1 MMTQHSTSAFAAA
14 ELILMDEYT
23 QLDFELLEQLEYELH
38 PTPDEQEQE
47 EQDDRIAA

>member
-23 QLDFELLEQLEYELH
+23 QLDFELLEQLECELH
-38 PTPDEQEQE
+38 PALDDQE
-47 EQDDRIAA
+47 ERLAA

>member
-38 PTPDEQEQE
+38 PALDEQED
-47 EQDDRIAA
+47 QDDRIAA